1 MIQNVPMRND
11 RLDRLAEFPF
21 RRLAALL
28 AREPAPVTPTL
39 DLALGEPKHAPPPLL
54 AETVAAHAHL
64 WNRYP
69 PVNGTPEF
77 RAAVAGWL
85 TRRFELPGT
94 ALDPDRHVLPLA
106 GTKEGLYLLPSLL
119 VPGRSAGPAPAVLM
133 PDPVYA
139 VYYGATVMAGAEPVL
154 LPATAATGFLPDLDA
169 LPAPLLARTALLY
182 LCSPANPQGAIADEA
197 YLRRAVALARRH
209 GFVLAVDECYSE
221 LWDETPPPGALAA
234 ALADGGSLEGVVVFH
249 SLSKRSSAAGLR
261 SGFVAGDP
269 ALLAALLR
277 LRAYASPVQPLPL
290 LAAATALWGDEAHVA
305 ASRSLYRAKFD
316 LAQRRLGNRFGFYR
330 PAGGF
335 FLWLDV
341 GDSEA
346 AARRLWR
353 EGGVRVLPGGYLSAG
368 DAQGA
373 NAGASYIRVA
383 LVDEIGTVDRA
394 LGRLIDVLG
403 DGEGAGSAG

>member
-1 MIQNVPMRND
+1 MRND

-28 AREPAPVTPTL
+28 AHEPARAGPTL
-39 DLALGEPKHAPPPLL
+39 DLALGEPKHQPPALL
-54 AETVAAHAHL
+54 AETIAAHAQL

-77 RAAVAGWL
+77 RAAVAAWL
-85 TRRFELPGT
+85 TRRFDLSPT

-106 GTKEGLYLLPSLL
+106 GTKEGLYLLPSLV
-119 VPGRSAGPAPAVLM
+119 VPTTGVGSPAVLM

-139 VYYGATVMAGAEPVL
+139 VYYGAAVMAGAEPVL
-154 LPATAATGFLPDLDA
+154 LPATADTGFLPDLDV
-169 LPAPLLARTALLY
+169 LTPELLARTALLF
-182 LCSPANPQGAIADEA
+182 LCSPGNPQGAVADLD
-197 YLRRAVALARRH
+197 YLRRAVRLAREH
-209 GFVLAVDECYSE
+209 GFLLAIDECYSE
-221 LWDETPPPGALAA
+221 LWDEAPPPGGLTA
-234 ALADGGSLEGVVVFH
+234 ALADGGEFTGVVVFH

-269 ALLAALLR
+269 AVLARMLR

-290 LAAATALWGDEAHVA
+290 LAAATALWQDEAHVVA
-305 ASRSLYRAKFD
+305 NRALYRAKFD

-341 GDSEA
+341 GDGETA
-346 AARRLWR
+346 CRRVWR
-353 EGGVRVLPGGYLSAG
+353 KAGIRVLPGGYLSG
-368 DAQGA
+368 GSPP
-373 NAGASYIRVA
+373 NAGSSYIRVA
-383 LVDEIGTVDRA
+383 LVDEIGMLDGA
-394 LGRLIDVLG
+394 LGRLA
-403 DGEGAGSAG
+403 DGLAAA